1 MKPLSQYP
9 KHKRK
14 KIGEIRLKNSMRFD
28 WGLNPSLFAVTITT
42 AKETINQLD
51 CIMAAVRQINEAKF
65 NSTYIRHQYTCECGI
80 INSIIHTANNVNY
93 NWCCRCGKLLNTS
106 LK

>member
-1 MKPLSQYP
+1 MKPLNQYP

-14 KIGEIRLKNSMRFD
+14 KIEKIRLKNSMRFD

-51 CIMAAVRQINEAKF
+51 CIMASVRQLKELKYKVHNFPAYPNGNTPANITFAK
-65 NSTYIRHQYTCECGI
+65 
-80 INSIIHTANNVNY
+80 
-93 NWCCRCGKLLNTS
+93 LNP
-106 LK
+106 